1 MKKLSSLLLALAGSL
16 ACSGANGVPSHIVQP
31 LPRELDPRLEQPLTP
46 PSHIVRP
53 LTEEETA
60 RRERELAPVPTAGL
74 KEDGEKAIQ
83 TYSAQEK
90 TVDGQDSGIPPAAPD
105 CRKYPCPGCGNDFL
119 FRSIPARR
127 KASLQAN
134 SPKDLYTVDCDGDLY
149 FDMEEGVLVFM
160 KNVRVRNPGLSLDCA
175 DHLKVY
181 AEFVPKKPAIK
192 NPLTLKRKREKR
204 GTKLR
209 WLSPTEAISTT
220 IPLKQSRLPAT

>member
-90 TVDGQDSGIPPAAPD
+90 TVDGRIQEFRQQHQIA
-105 CRKYPCPGCGNDFL
+105 GNRF
-119 FRSIPARR
+119 
-127 KASLQAN
+127 QQQQ
-134 SPKDLYTVDCDGDLY
+134 SP
-149 FDMEEGVLVFM
+149 
-160 KNVRVRNPGLSLDCA
+160 
-175 DHLKVY
+175 
-181 AEFVPKKPAIK
+181 
-192 NPLTLKRKREKR
+192 
-204 GTKLR
+204 
-209 WLSPTEAISTT
+209 
-220 IPLKQSRLPAT
+220 

>member
-90 TVDGQDSGIPPAAPD
+90 TVDGRIQEFRQQHQIAGNTPAL
-105 CRKYPCPGCGNDFL
+105 RKRLPLPQH
-119 FRSIPARR
+119 PARR
-127 KASLQAN
+127 KASCR
-134 SPKDLYTVDCDGDLY
+134 P
-149 FDMEEGVLVFM
+149 
-160 KNVRVRNPGLSLDCA
+160 
-175 DHLKVY
+175 
-181 AEFVPKKPAIK
+181 
-192 NPLTLKRKREKR
+192 
-204 GTKLR
+204 
-209 WLSPTEAISTT
+209 
-220 IPLKQSRLPAT
+220 IPQKTCTP

>member
-46 PSHIVRP
+46 PPHIVRP

-90 TVDGQDSGIPPAAPD
+90 TVDGRIQE
-105 CRKYPCPGCGNDFL
+105 
-119 FRSIPARR
+119 FRPQHPARR
-127 KASLQAN
+127 KASCR
-134 SPKDLYTVDCDGDLY
+134 P
-149 FDMEEGVLVFM
+149 
-160 KNVRVRNPGLSLDCA
+160 
-175 DHLKVY
+175 
-181 AEFVPKKPAIK
+181 
-192 NPLTLKRKREKR
+192 
-204 GTKLR
+204 
-209 WLSPTEAISTT
+209 
-220 IPLKQSRLPAT
+220 IPQKTCTP

>member
-90 TVDGQDSGIPPAAPD
+90 TVDGRIQEFRQQHQVAGNTPAPAAETTP
-105 CRKYPCPGCGNDFL
+105 
-119 FRSIPARR
+119 SSA
-127 KASLQAN
+127 ASGPEEGFLQAN

-160 KNVRVRNPGLSLDCA
+160 KNVRVRNPG
-175 DHLKVY
+175 
-181 AEFVPKKPAIK
+181 EVPD
-192 NPLTLKRKREKR
+192 
-204 GTKLR
+204 LR
-209 WLSPTEAISTT
+209 PGGGPPFGL
-220 IPLKQSRLPAT
+220 R

>member
-46 PSHIVRP
+46 PPHIVRP

-90 TVDGQDSGIPPAAPD
+90 TVDGRIQEFRQQHQVAGNT
-105 CRKYPCPGCGNDFL
+105 PGCGNYSL
-119 FRSIPARR
+119 FRSIR
-127 KASLQAN
+127 
-134 SPKDLYTVDCDGDLY
+134 
-149 FDMEEGVLVFM
+149 
-160 KNVRVRNPGLSLDCA
+160 PG
-175 DHLKVY
+175 
-181 AEFVPKKPAIK
+181 
-192 NPLTLKRKREKR
+192 
-204 GTKLR
+204 G
-209 WLSPTEAISTT
+209 
-220 IPLKQSRLPAT
+220 RLPAGQFPKRPVHRRL